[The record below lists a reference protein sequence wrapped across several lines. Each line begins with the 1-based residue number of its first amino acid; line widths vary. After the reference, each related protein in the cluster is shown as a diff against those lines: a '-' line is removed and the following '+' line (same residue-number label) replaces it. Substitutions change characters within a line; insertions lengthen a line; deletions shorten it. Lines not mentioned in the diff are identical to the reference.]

1 MTGTRLRRGGFKLK
15 VVSSL
20 ACRGHGT
27 LTLIDLQYEYDY
39 AMRCDMIDVSLRL
52 GVAYSIRFD
61 QI

>member
-15 VVSSL
+15 VVSYL

-39 AMRCDMIDVSLRL
+39 AMRYDRREFAVRRGLFD
-52 GVAYSIRFD
+52 SIRFD